1 MKNMSLVTRIG
12 LGFGF
17 MLLIMLLISAS
28 GLLAVRQA
36 DGSLAELVGR
46 TLVFSDDIQNV
57 RAEVGNLRRYE
68 KDLFLNIQSADKRK
82 EYLGKWENSVTK
94 VRKHLGEADGMAAEA
109 DRQVIK
115 SLGEALS
122 RYEQGLRQVL
132 GQIDTG
138 TLQTPQDANKALEP
152 VKESV
157 RSMEG
162 STKSLVEK
170 AAEQALARQQGVQQ
184 QLGSASMVMLVLS
197 ALALLVGALAGGVIA
212 LSIRQ
217 PLNRITSL
225 SEQLADTRDLTLT
238 MPDFGQNE
246 VGRTAR
252 ALDYLIV
259 TVRELIRESH
269 QHSARLVVASEQLSL
284 ASQSIHD
291 AAVNQSNAASASAAA
306 VEQLTVSVSVMA
318 DNAHGVQEQA
328 RQTSD
333 EAQSGSDM
341 SVVAAG
347 QIQDIASSIAET
359 SKTIDSLNQRSDEI
373 GTIVNVIRDIADQT
387 NLLALNAAIEA
398 ARAGESGRGFAVVA
412 DEVRKLA
419 ERTSQATSEISTR
432 IAGVQHDTQQAYQN
446 MQQANNLVRSGVDG
460 TQKVSQSLGRIY
472 RSSREA
478 QVKVVEMASAIQE
491 QRIASHDIAQN
502 MEQIAQMNDQ
512 TRLTVAQAS
521 ELATKL
527 RQQSQELDSSITR
540 FRV

>member
-1 MKNMSLVTRIG
+1 MKNVSLITRLG

-36 DGSLAELVGR
+36 DGSLTELVNR
-46 TLVFSDDIQNV
+46 SLVFSDHIQDV

-68 KDLFLNIQSADKRK
+68 KDLFLNMQSVEKRK
-82 EYLGKWENSVTK
+82 EYLEKWQGSAAK
-94 VRKHLGEADGMAAEA
+94 VQQRLTAASALGDADDTTAI
-109 DRQVIK
+109 Q
-115 SLGEALS
+115 ALTTAMTN
-122 RYEQGLRQVL
+122 YESGLRQVL
-132 GQIDTG
+132 AQIEAG
-138 TLQTPQDANKALEP
+138 ALQTPQDANKALEP

-162 STKSLVEK
+162 ATKKLVEK
-170 AAEQALARQQGVQQ
+170 AASQAVAQQQGVQARMA
-184 QLGSASMVMLVLS
+184 SASVTMWSLS
-197 ALALLVGALAGGVIA
+197 ALALLVGGVAGGLIA

-217 PLNRITSL
+217 PLNQITRL
-225 SEQLADTRDLTLT
+225 AEQLAKTRDLTVT
-238 MPDFGQNE
+238 MPDFGNNE
-246 VGRTAR
+246 VGRTAK
-252 ALDYLIV
+252 ALDHLIA

-269 QHSARLVVASEQLSL
+269 QHSARLVVASEQLSET
-284 ASQSIHD
+284 SRSIHD
-291 AAVNQSNAASASAAA
+291 AAVNQSNAAAASAAA

-318 DNAHGVQEQA
+318 DNAQGVQDQA

-341 SVVAAG
+341 SVAAAS

-419 ERTSQATSEISTR
+419 ERTSQATTEISTR
-432 IAGVQHDTQQAYQN
+432 IAGVQRDTQQAYQN
-446 MQQANNLVRSGVDG
+446 MQQASNLVSSGVEG
-460 TQKVSQSLGRIY
+460 TQKVSQSLHRIY
-472 RSSREA
+472 ESSRES
-478 QVKVVEMASAIQE
+478 QSKVVDMAGAIQE

-521 ELATKL
+521 ELAAQLK
-527 RQQSQELDSSITR
+527 QQSQELDGSITR